1 LLTCAQLLHELND
14 FLDEALDGMS
24 RAELEQHLGKCPNC
38 QVLVDTT
45 KKTVRVFKG
54 LEPCPIPP
62 EVESRLLAAIEKR
75 SRAVGKSPPL

>member
-1 LLTCAQLLHELND
+1 LLTCAQFLDELND

-24 RAELEQHLGKCPNC
+24 RVELERHLSKCPNC

-62 EVESRLLAAIEKR
+62 EVESRLLAAIGNR
-75 SRAVGKSPPL
+75 SRAVRQHGPV

>member
-1 LLTCAQLLHELND
+1 LVTCKQFLEELND

-62 EVESRLLAAIEKR
+62 EVEARLLAAIGNQ
-75 SRAVGKSPPL
+75 SRAARQR